1 MTNRERELA
10 AIARLRPRALD
21 GDPIAVSNIGAGYRI
36 LGRRTL
42 AFRWWKRAA
51 DAGDGSDM
59 LEVAYCY
66 NHGLGVRRDEGAAAR
81 YYEAAIRND
90 NISQLEQEEAMYHL
104 AILLMEKRGNGAVRR
119 RAVNLLREANA
130 DGDYP
135 QAAELLA
142 SMDTPEF
149 EPCTCRR
156 SLRPA
161 LARIACSLHR
171 PKLSNMRLKG
181 TATS

>member
-1 MTNRERELA
+1 
-10 AIARLRPRALD
+10 
-21 GDPIAVSNIGAGYRI
+21 
-36 LGRRTL
+36 
-42 AFRWWKRAA
+42 
-51 DAGDGSDM
+51 
-59 LEVAYCY
+59 
-66 NHGLGVRRDEGAAAR
+66 
-81 YYEAAIRND
+81 
-90 NISQLEQEEAMYHL
+90 MYHL
-104 AILLMEKRGNGAVRR
+104 AILLMEKRGNRAVRR

-149 EPCTCRR
+149 EPCNCRR

-161 LARIACSLHR
+161 LARFACSLHR
-171 PKLSNMRLKG
+171 PKLSNMRLKR